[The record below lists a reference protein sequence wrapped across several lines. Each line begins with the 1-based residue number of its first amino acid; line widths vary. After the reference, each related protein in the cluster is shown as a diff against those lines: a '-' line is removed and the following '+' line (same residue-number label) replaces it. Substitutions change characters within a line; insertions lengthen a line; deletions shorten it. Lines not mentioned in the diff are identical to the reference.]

1 MKKYLFLAS
10 ILFGFSDITFSQ
22 SVTILPQNIENKS
35 SSTGQLL
42 LESVANPVITGL
54 RRNGT
59 LAAPT
64 TTLVNQTL
72 LRIDGKGQWGTG
84 GSTDDGASIE
94 MVASS
99 NWNNSA
105 NPAFIR
111 FSTAE
116 DVPIIERM
124 RITSTGLVGI
134 GTTVPLSKL
143 DVSGDISLSSPNL
156 GFGSRKLQF
165 YSDQGTGNEWRP
177 GYIESADGA
186 GGSSYTGRLDFYT
199 NGTGVGNKLGSV
211 LGMSILN
218 GKVGVGSSTADS
230 PDFPLHVTSTAGST
244 SSTTGAFAIGS
255 TTGQHLVFDTNEI
268 NSYSNTAASVLFL
281 NPNSNGNVQIGSSAG
296 DLLVTGYTKLG
307 GFSAPNIKMKKL
319 TGTTGAGA
327 SFTTPHGLNVNKILD
342 VSIFIERSGGVFTD
356 APNQI
361 GGAASIQYSYSL
373 NATDIT
379 FFGVGSSLNNRP
391 FRILI
396 TYEE

>member
-1 MKKYLFLAS
+1 MKKLIFSFLIALAISKVSAQS
-10 ILFGFSDITFSQ
+10 ILLTPGNQTTTNSNPDL
-22 SVTILPQNIENKS
+22 ILR
-35 SSTGQLL
+35 STGTPDVRSIRSAGTIASPTPPL
-42 LESVANPVITGL
+42 TG
-54 RRNGT
+54 
-59 LAAPT
+59 
-64 TTLVNQTL
+64 VSL
-72 LRIDGKGQWGTG
+72 LRIR
-84 GSTDDGASIE
+84 GAGFWNTTSFSDQVGIDMFTTE
-94 MVASS
+94 
-99 NWNNSA
+99 NWNSSSQGA
-105 NPAFIR
+105 DMR
-111 FSTAE
+111 FSTTSNGTFNL
-116 DVPIIERM
+116 IERM
-124 RITSTGLVGI
+124 RISHDGKIGI

-211 LGMSILN
+211 LGMSVLN
-218 GKVGVGSSTADS
+218 GKVGVGSSTANS

-255 TTGQHLVFDTNEI
+255 TTGQHLVFDTDEI
-268 NSYSNTAASVLFL
+268 NSYSNTAASVLYL